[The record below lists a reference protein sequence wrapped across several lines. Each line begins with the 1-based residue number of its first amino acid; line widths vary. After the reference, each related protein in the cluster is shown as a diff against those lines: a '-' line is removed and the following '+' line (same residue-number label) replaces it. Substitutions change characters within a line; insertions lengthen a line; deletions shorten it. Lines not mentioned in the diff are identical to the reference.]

1 MRKEAVRVSMIDL
14 NFVKNFLT
22 DMQSKLLEHKDNG
35 PVEFISE
42 SEYCGPFAKKNNR
55 IDDQLPPVWAPRSA
69 ALLFFYPSLSVIL
82 ERGKN

>member
-35 PVEFISE
+35 PVEIISE
-42 SEYCGPFAKKNNR
+42 SEYCGPFAKK
-55 IDDQLPPVWAPRSA
+55 
-69 ALLFFYPSLSVIL
+69 
-82 ERGKN
+82 

>member
-14 NFVKNFLT
+14 NFVKKFLT

-42 SEYCGPFAKKNNR
+42 SEYCGPFAKKIIELTTSYLQSGHHEVR
-55 IDDQLPPVWAPRSA
+55 PFYSFTLPSH
-69 ALLFFYPSLSVIL
+69 
-82 ERGKN
+82 